1 MADPGMRNLAR
12 CTDEELL
19 SLRFRDLGL
28 RSTGLLVRKAVKAL
42 HRDLARR
49 GIAFRP
55 HVWLSDEFFCPD
67 GVPGFAVPFYLAHP
81 RLMRLE
87 RRKMLEV
94 EGGTLRSC
102 LRILRHETGHALD
115 NAFRLRRRKERQRLF
130 GSSEVPYPSSYAPR
144 PFSRRFVR
152 HLELGYAQ
160 AHPDEDFAETFAV
173 WLDPASDWKKR
184 YASWPALE
192 KLEYM
197 DALMAEV
204 APRRPALSNQRRPY
218 DVSGMERSLRLHY
231 RIRRERYRVDFSE
244 NYDSDLSRL
253 FGVKGE
259 DRADRFLRRRRSFL
273 RRQVT
278 RWTGIPGYTV
288 DAVLRDW
295 IERSRERELTLR
307 RTPERTQGEV
317 VTALTVRVMQ
327 YLQSGNYRVVV

>member
-1 MADPGMRNLAR
+1 MRNLAR
-12 CTDEELL
+12 CSDDELL

-28 RSTGLLVRKAVKAL
+28 RSVGPLVRKASRDL
-42 HRDLARR
+42 FGDLARR

-87 RRKMLEV
+87 HQKMLEV

-102 LRILRHETGHALD
+102 LRILRHEAGHALD
-115 NAFRLRRRKERQRLF
+115 NAYGLRRRKERHRLF
-130 GSSEVPYPSSYAPR
+130 GSPDVPYPSSYAPR

-173 WLDPASDWKKR
+173 WLDPRSDWRKR
-184 YASWPALE
+184 YADWPALE

-197 DALMAEV
+197 DTLMAEV
-204 APRRPALSNQRRPY
+204 SDRRPLLSNRRQPY
-218 DVSGMERSLRLHY
+218 ELAKMERSLRLHY
-231 RIRRERYRVDFSE
+231 RIRRDRYRVEFSE

-253 FGVKGE
+253 FGLKGE
-259 DRADRFLRRRRSFL
+259 ERAEKFLRRRRVSL

-288 DAVLRDW
+288 DAVLKDW
-295 IERSRERELTLR
+295 IDRARERKLTLR
-307 RTPERTQGEV
+307 TTPEKTQGEV

>member
-1 MADPGMRNLAR
+1 MADPGMKKLAR
-12 CTDEELL
+12 CSDEELL
-19 SLRFRDLGL
+19 SLRFKDLGL
-28 RSTGLLVRKAVKAL
+28 RSTGPLVRRAVNEL
-42 HRDLARR
+42 YRDLARR

-67 GVPGFAVPFYLAHP
+67 GVPGFAVPFYLAHS

-87 RRKMLEV
+87 RRKMLEI

-173 WLDPASDWKKR
+173 WLDPASDWRRR

-197 DALMAEV
+197 DRVIGEV
-204 APRRPALSNQRRPY
+204 SRRRPALSNRRRPY
-218 DVSGMERSLRLHY
+218 DVTGMERSLRLHY

-259 DRADRFLRRRRSFL
+259 ERADRFLRRRRSSL

-288 DAVLRDW
+288 DAVLRGW
-295 IERSRERELTLR
+295 IERSRERKLTLR